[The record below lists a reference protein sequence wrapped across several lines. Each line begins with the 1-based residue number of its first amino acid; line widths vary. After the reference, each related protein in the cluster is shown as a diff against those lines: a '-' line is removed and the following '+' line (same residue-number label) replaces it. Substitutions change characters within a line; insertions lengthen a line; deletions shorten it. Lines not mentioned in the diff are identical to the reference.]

1 MTNAAAP
8 AIEAKASALGF
19 DAVGFARPDPGIE
32 AKNGLRQYLAEG
44 RHGSMGWMQD
54 RADWRMDPLQM
65 MPTAKSIVMLGMS
78 YAPVTNPLDERN
90 AARVSVFARGRDY
103 HDVMKKRLK
112 ALARWM
118 AEEFQAGVKLFADTA
133 PLMEKPLAAR
143 AGLGWQGKHT
153 NLVSRTHGSWL
164 FLGSVLTDL
173 DLPASQPEADHCGS
187 CSRCIEACPTGAI
200 TPYRMD
206 ARRCISYLTIETKHE
221 VPPDLARLL
230 GNRVFGC
237 DDCLAVC
244 PWNKF
249 ASPSPHHEFAPR
261 FEPPGKIDDWR
272 GLDEESWRK
281 LFAQTPVK
289 RAGFGR
295 FMNRLAIAADNAGD
309 QHGR

>member
-1 MTNAAAP
+1 MTIAATS

-19 DAVGFARPDPGIE
+19 DAVGFARPDPGLE
-32 AKNGLRQYLAEG
+32 AKDHLRQYLAEG

-54 RADWRMDPLQM
+54 RADWRADPLQM
-65 MPTAKSIVMLGMS
+65 MPTAKSIVMLGLS
-78 YAPVTNPLDERN
+78 YAPATNPLDERN
-90 AARVSVFARGRDY
+90 AAQVSVFARGRDY

-118 AEEFQAGVKLFADTA
+118 AEEFQAGVKLFVDTA
-133 PLMEKPLAAR
+133 PLMEKPLAAK

-153 NLVSRTHGSWL
+153 NLVSRRHGSWL

-173 DLPASQPEADHCGS
+173 DLPASPPEADHCGH

-206 ARRCISYLTIETKHE
+206 ARRCISYLTIETKHD

-230 GNRVFGC
+230 GNRIFGC

-261 FEPPGKIDDWR
+261 FDQPGKIDDWHS
-272 GLDEESWRK
+272 LDEDNWRK

-289 RAGFGR
+289 RAGYRR
-295 FMNRLAIAADNAGD
+295 FMNRLAIAANNAED

>member
-1 MTNAAAP
+1 MTIAAAP
-8 AIEAKASALGF
+8 AIEAKARALGF
-19 DAVGFARPDPGIE
+19 DAVGFARPDPGHE
-32 AKNGLRQYLAEG
+32 AKDHLRQYLAEG
-44 RHGSMGWMQD
+44 RHGTMGWMQD
-54 RADWRMDPLQM
+54 RADWRTDPLRM
-65 MPTAKSIVMLGMS
+65 MPTAKSIVMLGLS
-78 YAPVTNPLDERN
+78 YTPKTNPLEERN
-90 AARVSVFARGRDY
+90 AAQVSVFARGRDY

-118 AEEFQAGVKLFADTA
+118 ADEFQAGVKVFVDTA
-133 PLMEKPLAAR
+133 PLMEKPLAAK

-164 FLGSVLTDL
+164 FLGSVLTEL
-173 DLPASQPEADHCGS
+173 DLPASRPEADHCGS

-206 ARRCISYLTIETKHE
+206 ARRCISYLTIETKDE

-249 ASPSPHHEFAPR
+249 AAPTLHSEFAPR
-261 FEPPGKIDDWR
+261 FEHPGNIDDWR

-289 RAGFGR
+289 RAGYQR
-295 FMNRLAIAADNAGD
+295 FMNRLTIAADND
-309 QHGR
+309 EVSHGR